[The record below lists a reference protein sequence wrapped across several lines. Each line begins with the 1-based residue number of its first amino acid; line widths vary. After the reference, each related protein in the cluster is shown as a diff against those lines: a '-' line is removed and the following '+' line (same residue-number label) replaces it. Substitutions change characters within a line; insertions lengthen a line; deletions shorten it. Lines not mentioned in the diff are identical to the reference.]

1 LEIRT
6 GIEVGVEVVII
17 GDIVGVG
24 VGVGVVDE
32 VGARVNKCF
41 LKIEI

>member
-24 VGVGVVDE
+24 VGVVDE

-41 LKIEI
+41 